1 MKEIINEL
9 IEEYKNKGI
18 NIVIDKETEN
28 AITLLISSRFNR
40 HKFVEDLEIL
50 KSFTDKELIK
60 SNIDYLVHN
69 SLNRFLR
76 GE

>member
-1 MKEIINEL
+1 MEEIINEI

-18 NIVIDKETEN
+18 NIVIDNETEN
-28 AITLLISSRFNR
+28 TITILITSRFNR

-50 KSFTDKELIK
+50 KSFNDKEIIK
-60 SNIDYLVHN
+60 NNIDYLVHN

>member
-1 MKEIINEL
+1 MEKILNEL

-18 NIVIDKETEN
+18 NIEIYKETEH

-40 HKFVEDLEIL
+40 NKFVEDLEIL

>member
-1 MKEIINEL
+1 MEEIINEI

-28 AITLLISSRFNR
+28 TITLLITTRFNR

-50 KSFTDKELIK
+50 KICTNKELIN

>member
-1 MKEIINEL
+1 MEKILNEI

-18 NIVIDKETEN
+18 NIEIYKETEN
-28 AITLLISSRFNR
+28 TITLLISSRFNKN
-40 HKFVEDLEIL
+40 KFVEDLELL
-50 KSFTDKELIK
+50 KSFTNKELIK